1 MSDQNNSFRELMN
14 KNSDCLLATVRGSI
28 RSNVNQQKRARL
40 KKAVGKQLAERTL
53 LDSHVSKKHAE
64 RLAKKFYSR
73 WADFDHEKASE
84 RLRFMTILHSV
95 CALDKN
101 VILSEIEGLKDRLR
115 NVVLSVKGIEVLGA
129 FEVEIINMRLM
140 RQHASGMKDGEEA
153 RKLRVLEQLR
163 KDQFIDA
170 DTDSLALVHYHGMID
185 LAANG
190 DGKLKTLRDCCKA
203 MWRGSYQVRFDTLF
217 KTKSVKKN
225 LTDIAAYMVKGGN
238 ESLNYK
244 FRFGRDDASDTLDRK
259 MLKSGTKKMGADFEG
274 LENIYSLTDPE
285 MLVLASTLDDLMG
298 ANNST
303 MRNGY
308 LWKYGDQIRHL
319 A

>member
-1 MSDQNNSFRELMN
+1 MSDKKNSFREMMN
-14 KNSDCLLATVRGSI
+14 KSSDRLLATVRGTI
-28 RSNVNQQKRARL
+28 RSNVNQQKRTRL

-53 LDSHVSKKHAE
+53 LDSRVSKSHAD
-64 RLAKKFYSR
+64 RLVKKFHSR
-73 WADFDHEKASE
+73 WGDFDHEKASE

-95 CALDKN
+95 CVVDKN
-101 VILSEIEGLKDRLR
+101 VILNEIEGLKDCLR
-115 NVVLSVKGIEVLGA
+115 NVVISVKAIEVLGA
-129 FEVEIINMRLM
+129 FEVEIINMKLM
-140 RQHASGMKDGEEA
+140 RQHAAGMKDGEEA
-153 RKLRVLEQLR
+153 RKLKVLEQLR
-163 KDQFIDA
+163 KDQFINA
-170 DTDSLALVHYHGMID
+170 NTESLALVHFHGMID

-190 DGKLKTLRDCCKA
+190 DGKLKTFRDCCKA

-274 LENIYSLTDPE
+274 LENIYSLTNAE
-285 MLVLASTLDDLMG
+285 MLVLATTLDVLMG
-298 ANNST
+298 SNNST

-308 LWKYGDQIRHL
+308 LWKHGDQIRHL
-319 A
+319 D

>member
-1 MSDQNNSFRELMN
+1 MSDKNNSFRETMR
-14 KNSDCLLATVRGSI
+14 KSSDRLLATVRGTV
-28 RSNVNQQKRARL
+28 RSNVNQQKRTRL
-40 KKAVGKQLAERTL
+40 KKAVGKRLAERTL
-53 LDSHVSKKHAE
+53 LDGRVSKKHSE
-64 RLAKKFYSR
+64 RLENKFHSR
-73 WADFDHEKASE
+73 WGNFDHEKASQ
-84 RLRFMTILHSV
+84 RLRFITILHSV
-95 CALDKN
+95 CVVDKN
-101 VILSEIEGLKDRLR
+101 IIFNEIEGLKDRLR
-115 NVVLSVKGIEVLGA
+115 NVVISVKAIEVLGA
-129 FEVEIINMRLM
+129 FEVEIINMKLM
-140 RQHASGMKDGEEA
+140 REYAAGMKDGEEA

-170 DTDSLALVHYHGMID
+170 SIESLALVHFHGMID

-190 DGKLKTLRDCCKA
+190 EGKLKTFRDCCKA

-274 LENIYSLTDPE
+274 LENIYSLTNAE

-298 ANNST
+298 SNNSN

-319 A
+319 D